1 MVIDASVA
9 ASWFLKTQAT
19 RQADELLANRQAHT
33 FVAPIYFAVELRNV
47 LLLAERR
54 GTITAEKVEESV
66 LRASVLIDIEHG
78 DVQAEAENAMTTAR
92 AFGLNLYDAI
102 YLAKA
107 LDEGR
112 ALASRDRQLLN
123 AALAAGVDVFD
134 ARG

>member
-9 ASWFLKTQAT
+9 ASWFLKSQAT
-19 RQADELLANRQAHT
+19 RRAGELLANREAHA

-54 GTITAEKVEESV
+54 AAITTAKVEENI

-78 DVQAEAENAMTTAR
+78 DVHAEAEDAMGTAR
-92 AFGLNLYDAI
+92 AFGLKLYDAI
-102 YLAKA
+102 YLTKA
-107 LDEGR
+107 LKEGR
-112 ALASRDRQLLN
+112 GLASRDRQLLE
-123 AALAAGVDVFD
+123 AASAAGVDVFD